1 MQLKAQDFQKS
12 VQQAADRAPEV
23 IANIKRLRTA
33 LSPNEAADD
42 DPELALEL
50 AQGLYSDNPA
60 LRDWSERGRGEE
72 LRDIC
77 G

>member
-12 VQQAADRAPEV
+12 VQSAADRAPEV

-50 AQGLYSDNPA
+50 VQGFAEGENA
-60 LRDWSERGRGEE
+60 AIVAWQKEGR
-72 LRDIC
+72 RS
-77 G
+77 